1 MDINMK
7 SKALRRTATAVVGA
21 ATAAAVLGTLAPAA
35 QAASEPVKKGAAEAA
50 QHTKY
55 TDEEIVGLFTLGSGR
70 AAQEHPEVLKKFGI
84 PQQKVEAARVASLT
98 SALRKTDP
106 AFHRA
111 VTQNVQSG
119 NPYKVEKALTA
130 LSADV
135 QAVSNG
141 KGNRADA
148 VALGSWWFK
157 TQQAVVQ
164 TGTVATT
171 VAAVAEVGVVFVVAY
186 RSADDTS
193 QFTKQAM
200 AASVARAL

>member
-7 SKALRRTATAVVGA
+7 SKALRRTTTAVVSA
-21 ATAAAVLGTLAPAA
+21 ATAAAVMATLAPAA
-35 QAASEPVKKGAAEAA
+35 QAAEPAEKSTVKAA
-50 QHTKY
+50 QKARY

-70 AAQEHPEVLKKFGI
+70 AATEHPEVLKKFGI
-84 PQQKVEAARVASLT
+84 PQQKVDAARVASLT

-106 AFHRA
+106 AFHQA

-119 NPYKVEKALTA
+119 NPYKVEKALTT